1 MKLRRCCVRH
11 QSNETRCRKGGLLLT
26 AMTLAN
32 ENAIRTM
39 TLPDR
44 PVPSVSETSR
54 LVQRKCACGGTAG
67 ITDSCVGCS
76 NKNLTARRSVAALP
90 DFASLPFDHS
100 FAKVR
105 VQGQGTFPDVV
116 QARLTISQP
125 HDPYEQE
132 ADRVAEEVMRT
143 PTKSETDMNGAQTS
157 RPDIQRLCTDCEDEL
172 QRQDDEE
179 KEEEQLLQGKRE
191 VGSIGEVSTER
202 AAQIENLKG
211 EREPLSEQSLN
222 FFGRRFGRDFSDVR
236 VLADDRAAES
246 ARAIHALAYTT
257 GRHIVFAEGQYAPG
271 TPAGQRMLAH
281 ELTHVVQQTGDRR
294 VMRQQDESVPET
306 GAETSAAASTSDA
319 EAEGLIVPISIPLP
333 SEISTGAPGAVA
345 GEPEP
350 EGGAEISR
358 KPAAEAECSS
368 TLKRKQRS
376 KRLMKPGWSGR
387 TWLEILLREEN
398 WITRSNARWNPVMD
412 IR

>member
-1 MKLRRCCVRH
+1 LP
-11 QSNETRCRKGGLLLT
+11 EGGLLLT

-44 PVPSVSETSR
+44 PVPAVPETSR

-90 DFASLPFDHS
+90 GFASLPLDHS

-132 ADRVAEEVMRT
+132 PDRVAEEVMRK

-157 RPDIQRLCTDCEDEL
+157 RPDIQRLCTDCEDKL

-191 VGSIGEVSTER
+191 VGSIGEVSRER

-211 EREPLSEQSLN
+211 EGEPLSAQSLN

-246 ARAIHALAYTT
+246 AHAIHALAYTT
-257 GRHIVFAEGQYAPG
+257 GRHIVFRGRPVCTRY
-271 TPAGQRMLAH
+271 
-281 ELTHVVQQTGDRR
+281 
-294 VMRQQDESVPET
+294 
-306 GAETSAAASTSDA
+306 TSRAATVGS
-319 EAEGLIVPISIPLP
+319 
-333 SEISTGAPGAVA
+333 
-345 GEPEP
+345 
-350 EGGAEISR
+350 
-358 KPAAEAECSS
+358 
-368 TLKRKQRS
+368 
-376 KRLMKPGWSGR
+376 
-387 TWLEILLREEN
+387 
-398 WITRSNARWNPVMD
+398 
-412 IR
+412 

>member
-1 MKLRRCCVRH
+1 
-11 QSNETRCRKGGLLLT
+11 
-26 AMTLAN
+26 
-32 ENAIRTM
+32 
-39 TLPDR
+39 
-44 PVPSVSETSR
+44 
-54 LVQRKCACGGTAG
+54 
-67 ITDSCVGCS
+67 
-76 NKNLTARRSVAALP
+76 
-90 DFASLPFDHS
+90 
-100 FAKVR
+100 
-105 VQGQGTFPDVV
+105 
-116 QARLTISQP
+116 
-125 HDPYEQE
+125 
-132 ADRVAEEVMRT
+132 VMLT